1 MLCQED
7 YMLLSDCSAPLRK
20 AKCLLVFSFSKDRI
34 LFVIMQ
40 HLFYFKHEG
49 FVKKSPNGS
58 WSVCPETFI
67 HLVRQRLQIYILGS
81 AGKKE
86 KRTTAKLSH
95 KLFLRSFCT
104 NLFCNI
110 YVRPHF

>member
-49 FVKKSPNGS
+49 FVKKKVLMAAG
-58 WSVCPETFI
+58 VFA
-67 HLVRQRLQIYILGS
+67 QR
-81 AGKKE
+81 
-86 KRTTAKLSH
+86 
-95 KLFLRSFCT
+95 RSFILSVIVYKFT
-104 NLFCNI
+104 F
-110 YVRPHF
+110 